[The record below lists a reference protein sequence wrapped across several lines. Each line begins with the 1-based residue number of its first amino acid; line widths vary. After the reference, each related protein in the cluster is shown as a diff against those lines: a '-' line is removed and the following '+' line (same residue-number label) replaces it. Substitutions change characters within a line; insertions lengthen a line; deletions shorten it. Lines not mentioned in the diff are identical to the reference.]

1 MILLITKGI
10 LRDRTMRR
18 RVLSWLVMVVLA
30 MIGLGFYV
38 LDAWLMAH
46 RFLFVLYW
54 GACLW
59 LTLTFALLALY
70 DMLAVRAEAA
80 RERRRLAN
88 DVFGKDEDKP

>member
-1 MILLITKGI
+1 MILLVVKGI

-18 RVLSWLVMVVLA
+18 RVLSWMVMAVLA
-30 MIGLGFYV
+30 LLGLGFYV
-38 LDAWLMAH
+38 LDAWLTAH
-46 RFLFVLYW
+46 PLLFLLYW
-54 GACLW
+54 GGCLW